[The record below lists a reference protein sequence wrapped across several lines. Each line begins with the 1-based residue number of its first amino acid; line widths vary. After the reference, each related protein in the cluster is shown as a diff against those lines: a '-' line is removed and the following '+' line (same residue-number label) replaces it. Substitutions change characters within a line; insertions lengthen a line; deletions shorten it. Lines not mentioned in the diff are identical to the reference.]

1 MFPPPFLDIDLR
13 YCWGK
18 PKKPSEEISYFF
30 CRAEYKHF
38 TVHNAYGHSC
48 NTDNKWWNCYTL
60 CECAPQQVSGT
71 IYRLLDLMGIAHD
84 IWWAWEQI
92 SCSYCIRSM
101 RRPCHTDWMYRFSS
115 LLEGI
120 NSLMDFATLLTSN
133 YVQVHDIK
141 CTDVAAQ
148 ILVAATNWH

>member
-13 YCWGK
+13 YCWGE
-18 PKKPSEEISYFF
+18 PKKPSEEISYFSVEQSISISQYITHT
-30 CRAEYKHF
+30 AIPAIQTTNDGIATH
-38 TVHNAYGHSC
+38 
-48 NTDNKWWNCYTL
+48 

-92 SCSYCIRSM
+92 RCSYCIRSM